1 MSEFILEKIEKELD
15 KKIKM
20 NLQKTGKDIVE
31 LWENILSWYNDGGVE
46 NVKRQILA
54 LIYKII
60 KEKEDEEEVEER

>member
-54 LIYKII
+54 LIDKIL